1 MTSLI
6 PVQYSTKFSSQEIS
20 EILIIFIIMTH
31 NMSFTSSQDGK
42 KVKVLAF
49 GVGPSIREEDLNVM
63 AGEKNWFY
71 VEDFADMRERI
82 PDILGH
88 ACNETVSNPLP

>member
-1 MTSLI
+1 MTHILS
-6 PVQYSTKFSSQEIS
+6 FSSS
-20 EILIIFIIMTH
+20 K
-31 NMSFTSSQDGK
+31 DGK

-71 VEDFADMRERI
+71 VEDFIDMRERI
-82 PDILGH
+82 PDILEH
-88 ACNETVSNPLP
+88 ACNVTASNE